1 MTSVVTHTIASGD
14 LRHRYAH
21 RLHELR
27 LKAGLTQQALG
38 TAAGL
43 HRVYVGR
50 VESGTVNFSL
60 ANLEKLLHVLEPDGD
75 PRPLSERLA
84 TNLKKHRS
92 VMSQEAFA
100 SKLELPVL
108 FISRLERQV
117 VATTIDQVARVAEK
131 LGINGEALL
140 K

>member
-14 LRHRYAH
+14 LRHRYA
-21 RLHELR
+21 RRVHELR
-27 LKAGLTQQALG
+27 LKAGLTQQVLG
-38 TAAGL
+38 TAVGL

-60 ANLEKLLHVLEPDGD
+60 ANLEKLLRVLDSDGD

-84 TNLKKHRS
+84 TNLKNRRGA
-92 VMSQEAFA
+92 MSQEAFA

-108 FISRLERQV
+108 FISRLERQAV
-117 VATTIDQVARVAEK
+117 TTTIDQVARLAGK
-131 LGINGEALL
+131 LGIDGEALL